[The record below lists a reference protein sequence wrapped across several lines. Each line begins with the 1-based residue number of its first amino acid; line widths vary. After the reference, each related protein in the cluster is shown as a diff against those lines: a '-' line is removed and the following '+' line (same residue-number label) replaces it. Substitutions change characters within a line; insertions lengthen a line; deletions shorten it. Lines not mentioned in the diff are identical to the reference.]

1 MVSAV
6 VCATVWMCTVEPSV
20 PVPLTLK
27 VAVASCL
34 LLLLLSPKVSVNRPV

>member
-6 VCATVWMCTVEPSV
+6 VCATVWKRTVAPSV

-27 VAVASCL
+27 VEVASWL